1 MFYSKAIHKLISG
14 AFMNLRKIEKYNSD
28 PSQLYPGGHI
38 MLSFYLIIYLEKIDL
53 SKMKF

>member
-1 MFYSKAIHKLISG
+1 MFYSKAIHKVISG